1 MHHYLTTTSTSIHDI
16 GDEARWKTVVPSQAL
31 SHGFLLHAL
40 LGVSAL
46 HMNHLRGATDAK
58 NQYLTHAKAHHEE
71 AYMLFRSTV
80 TEITKENCTAAITFS
95 CLMLIFSCGMA
106 QTFDTS
112 NPEETV
118 DGILTILASF
128 RCHWRLFISAKQ
140 WIESGPLRGF
150 PPFRTSESPT
160 TGDDAA
166 MKALRKLLAFNTAFT
181 EDEKEKAVYHETI
194 VHLQRPLYGS
204 IAFSRALWLVF
215 TSDEYLKL
223 LEQKRPMALVIL
235 AHGSGI
241 SKYGPVRWF
250 ASDLHLNMT
259 CAIAK
264 VLDPEVSDNVF
275 ALPSSQSFVL
285 RTFRKQFLK
294 RAITNPLFQWRPRM
308 RWPLEE
314 WGLMYD
320 EVGNCIPDQSRP

>member
-1 MHHYLTTTSTSIHDI
+1 MHHYLTTTSTTIHGI
-16 GDEARWKTVVPSQAL
+16 GAEARWKTVVPSQAL

-46 HMNHLRGATDAK
+46 HMNHLRGAPEAK
-58 NQYLTHAKAHHEE
+58 SQCLTHAKAHHEE
-71 AYMLFRSTV
+71 AHMLFRSTV

-95 CLMLIFSCGMA
+95 CLMLIFSCGIA

-112 NPEETV
+112 NPEETL

-166 MKALRKLLAFNTAFT
+166 MKALRDLLAFNSAFT
-181 EDEKEKAVYHETI
+181 EDEKEMAVYHETI
-194 VHLQRPLYGS
+194 VHLQKPLYGS
-204 IAFSRALWLVF
+204 IAFSRTLWLVF

-223 LEQKRPMALVIL
+223 LERKRPMALVIL
-235 AHGSGI
+235 AHGSAI

-264 VLDPEVSDNVF
+264 VLDPEVSENGF
-275 ALPSSQSFVL
+275 APPPLPK
-285 RTFRKQFLK
+285 FRLMHISKLFLK
-294 RAITNPLFQWRPRM
+294 KAITDSLF
-308 RWPLEE
+308 
-314 WGLMYD
+314 
-320 EVGNCIPDQSRP
+320 